1 VVKEFRSQEARGM
14 KRKIALFAI
23 VVLFT
28 ILCSAQDQK
37 FANLG
42 DFKLVSGDMIKDCRI
57 GYRTYGQMNA
67 VKTNVVV
74 FPTWFGG
81 TSEEIA
87 RYHIAPGKTID
98 PTKYY
103 VIVID
108 ALANGV
114 SSSPSNSV
122 QQHGVAFPK
131 ITIRDMVES
140 QHELLTKALGLKHVH
155 AVMGISMGGM
165 QTFQWAVSYPEF
177 MDVLIPIVGT
187 PQQTSYDLLLWNTEL
202 DQIRSDPEYQGGN
215 YKVSP
220 PLPTVAHLHQLN
232 MTTPE
237 NRVKEISPA
246 QFGKFYFGQQISND
260 ANNTVR
266 QLEAM
271 IGQDIAAQFG
281 GSMEK
286 AAEASKAKMLIVVA
300 TQDHMVNPVS
310 AMRFAEL
317 KKAELLKLTGDCGHV
332 APGCEGGLMSPAV
345 EKALESGH

>member
-1 VVKEFRSQEARGM
+1 
-14 KRKIALFAI
+14 
-23 VVLFT
+23 
-28 ILCSAQDQK
+28 
-37 FANLG
+37 
-42 DFKLVSGDMIKDCRI
+42 
-57 GYRTYGQMNA
+57 
-67 VKTNVVV
+67 VVV

-87 RYHIAPGKTID
+87 RYQVGPGKAVD
-98 PTKYY
+98 PNKHY
-103 VIVID
+103 VIVVD

-114 SSSPSNSV
+114 SSSPSNSA
-122 QQHGVAFPK
+122 QQHGPAFPK
-131 ITIRDMVES
+131 IAIRDMVEAE
-140 QHELLTKALGLKHVH
+140 HELLTKTLGLSHVH

-165 QTFQWAVSYPEF
+165 QTFQWAVSYPDF

-187 PQQTSYDLLLWNTEL
+187 PQQSSYDLLLWNTEL

-220 PLPTVAHLHQLN
+220 KLKTVAHIHQMN

-237 NRVKEISPA
+237 NRVREIAPA
-246 QFGKFYFGQQISND
+246 GFGKFYSEQWMNTD
-260 ANNTVR
+260 ANDTVR

-286 AAEASKAKMLIVVA
+286 AAAAVKSKMLIVVA

-310 AMRFAEL
+310 AMKFAEL
-317 KKAELLKLTGDCGHV
+317 KKAELLKLMGDCGHV

-345 EKALESGH
+345 EKALAQR

>member
-1 VVKEFRSQEARGM
+1 M

-87 RYHIAPGKTID
+87 KYHIAPGKTID

-165 QTFQWAVSYPEF
+165 QTFQWAVSYPDF
-177 MDVLIPIVGT
+177 MDMLIPIVGT
-187 PQQTSYDLLLWNTEL
+187 PQQTSYDLLLWNTEM
-202 DQIRSDPEYQGGN
+202 DEIRSDPGYQGGE

-220 PLPTVAHLHQLN
+220 ALKTVGRIHQMEL
-232 MTTPE
+232 TTPE
-237 NRVKEISPA
+237 YRVTHTAPA
-246 QFGKFYFGQQISND
+246 EFGKYYAEQYWPND

-271 IGQDIAAQFG
+271 LGQDLAAQFG
-281 GSMEK
+281 GSMEN
-286 AAEASKAKMLIVVA
+286 AAAAVRARMMIIVA
-300 TQDHMVNPVS
+300 AQDHMVNPIP
-310 AMRFAEL
+310 AMKFAAL
-317 KKAELLKLTGDCGHV
+317 KNAELLKLEGDCGHQ
-332 APGCEGGLMSPAV
+332 APGCEMNRVSPAV
-345 EKALESGH
+345 EKALAQR